1 MQYSRL
7 SDEENDT
14 LLHEH
19 GVPNS
24 AADVDDHQPAG
35 ESHSDSTAAEVQA
48 AALQALSTHEALLAE
63 CTLFKEVCAACDP
76 QDELVKDLHASLAR
90 GQAAL
95 HDQISL
101 AQGEGEVVDLL
112 AINDVVEATLAV
124 YQQRVEESVMMADT
138 RNETEEEQQQQ
149 QLEAAAASTTSLV
162 VGVPV
167 SVEAPSVVE
176 APASAASFED
186 QLIDLLGAPAAAAA
200 APAPALAPAAPAS
213 ASAFASVP
221 SKSDAQLDAEAN
233 NLLAEFD
240 SLIGEM
246 GGDAGNNTQ
255 EVVAQPVTS
264 ASTTR
269 APRRLPSLVKTS
281 SEQEFDAFFTE
292 GTAAAATSPHG
303 PNMVASAV

>member
-1 MQYSRL
+1 MHTRL

-167 SVEAPSVVE
+167 RVEAPSVVE

-186 QLIDLLGAPAAAAA
+186 QLIDLLGAPAA
-200 APAPALAPAAPAS
+200 PAPAPAS
-213 ASAFASVP
+213 ASASVP

-246 GGDAGNNTQ
+246 GGDKQ

-264 ASTTR
+264 ASTAR

-292 GTAAAATSPHG
+292 GTTAAATSPHG

>member
-1 MQYSRL
+1 MGNQPIMQYTRL

-19 GVPNS
+19 GIPNS
-24 AADVDDHQPAG
+24 AADVDHQPAG

-167 SVEAPSVVE
+167 RVEAPSAVE
-176 APASAASFED
+176 APSSAASFED
-186 QLIDLLGAPAAAAA
+186 QLIDLLGAPAAPAPA
-200 APAPALAPAAPAS
+200 APAPAAS
-213 ASAFASVP
+213 ANVP

-246 GGDAGNNTQ
+246 GGDKQ

-264 ASTTR
+264 ASTAR

>member
-1 MQYSRL
+1 MGNLSCNTHDYPTKKTTPCCTSMAYLTARLTLTTTNLLARAIATAPLQRFRLPRSRL
-7 SDEENDT
+7 CRRMKHCSRSV
-14 LLHEH
+14 HY
-19 GVPNS
+19 S
-24 AADVDDHQPAG
+24 
-35 ESHSDSTAAEVQA
+35 
-48 AALQALSTHEALLAE
+48 
-63 CTLFKEVCAACDP
+63 KKCAP

-167 SVEAPSVVE
+167 RVEAPSVVE
-176 APASAASFED
+176 APSSAASFED
-186 QLIDLLGAPAAAAA
+186 QLIDLLGAA
-200 APAPALAPAAPAS
+200 APAAPPAAAS
-213 ASAFASVP
+213 ASASVP

-264 ASTTR
+264 
-269 APRRLPSLVKTS
+269 
-281 SEQEFDAFFTE
+281 
-292 GTAAAATSPHG
+292 
-303 PNMVASAV
+303 

>member
-1 MQYSRL
+1 MGNQPIMQYSRL

-149 QLEAAAASTTSLV
+149 QLEAAAAATTSLV

-186 QLIDLLGAPAAAAA
+186 QLIDLLGAPAAAPAA
-200 APAPALAPAAPAS
+200 APS
-213 ASAFASVP
+213 ASVP

>member
-1 MQYSRL
+1 M
-7 SDEENDT
+7 
-14 LLHEH
+14 
-19 GVPNS
+19 G
-24 AADVDDHQPAG
+24 
-35 ESHSDSTAAEVQA
+35 
-48 AALQALSTHEALLAE
+48 LAE

-149 QLEAAAASTTSLV
+149 QLEAAAAATTSLV

-167 SVEAPSVVE
+167 RVEAPSVVE
-176 APASAASFED
+176 APASAATFED
-186 QLIDLLGAPAAAAA
+186 QLIDLLGAPAA
-200 APAPALAPAAPAS
+200 PAPAPAS
-213 ASAFASVP
+213 ASASVP

-240 SLIGEM
+240 TLIGEM
-246 GGDAGNNTQ
+246 GGDKQ

-264 ASTTR
+264 ASTAR

-292 GTAAAATSPHG
+292 GT
-303 PNMVASAV
+303 

>member
-1 MQYSRL
+1 MQCTRL

-19 GVPNS
+19 GIPNS

-167 SVEAPSVVE
+167 RVEAPSVVE

-186 QLIDLLGAPAAAAA
+186 QLIDLLGAPAAAAPAA
-200 APAPALAPAAPAS
+200 APAPAPS
-213 ASAFASVP
+213 ASEP

-246 GGDAGNNTQ
+246 GGDKQ

-264 ASTTR
+264 ASTAR

-292 GTAAAATSPHG
+292 GTTAAATSPHG

>member
-1 MQYSRL
+1 MGNQPIMQYTRL

-149 QLEAAAASTTSLV
+149 QLEAAAAATTSLV

-186 QLIDLLGAPAAAAA
+186 QLIDLLGAPAA
-200 APAPALAPAAPAS
+200 PAPAAS
-213 ASAFASVP
+213 ASVP

-246 GGDAGNNTQ
+246 GGDKQ

-264 ASTTR
+264 TSTTR

-281 SEQEFDAFFTE
+281 SEQKFDAFFTE
-292 GTAAAATSPHG
+292 GTTAAATSPHG

>member
-1 MQYSRL
+1 M
-7 SDEENDT
+7 
-14 LLHEH
+14 
-19 GVPNS
+19 G
-24 AADVDDHQPAG
+24 
-35 ESHSDSTAAEVQA
+35 
-48 AALQALSTHEALLAE
+48 
-63 CTLFKEVCAACDP
+63 KEVCAACDP

-149 QLEAAAASTTSLV
+149 QLEAAAASTTSHV

-167 SVEAPSVVE
+167 RVEAPSVVE

-186 QLIDLLGAPAAAAA
+186 QLIDLLGAPAA
-200 APAPALAPAAPAS
+200 PAPAAP
-213 ASAFASVP
+213 ASVP

-246 GGDAGNNTQ
+246 GGDKQ

-264 ASTTR
+264 TSTTR

-292 GTAAAATSPHG
+292 GTTATTSPHG

>member
-167 SVEAPSVVE
+167 RVEAPSVVE

-186 QLIDLLGAPAAAAA
+186 QLIDLLGAPAAPAPA
-200 APAPALAPAAPAS
+200 APAPAAS
-213 ASAFASVP
+213 ASVP

-264 ASTTR
+264 TSTTR

-292 GTAAAATSPHG
+292 GTTAAATSPHG

>member
-1 MQYSRL
+1 MGNQPIMQYTRL

-19 GVPNS
+19 GIPNS

-149 QLEAAAASTTSLV
+149 LEAAAASTTSLV

-167 SVEAPSVVE
+167 RVEAPSVVE
-176 APASAASFED
+176 APASAATFED
-186 QLIDLLGAPAAAAA
+186 QLIDLLGAPAAPAPAPA
-200 APAPALAPAAPAS
+200 APAPAS
-213 ASAFASVP
+213 ASASVP
-221 SKSDAQLDAEAN
+221 SKSDAQL
-233 NLLAEFD
+233 
-240 SLIGEM
+240 
-246 GGDAGNNTQ
+246 
-255 EVVAQPVTS
+255 
-264 ASTTR
+264 
-269 APRRLPSLVKTS
+269 
-281 SEQEFDAFFTE
+281 
-292 GTAAAATSPHG
+292 
-303 PNMVASAV
+303 

>member
-1 MQYSRL
+1 MGTDPKHNQPIMQYTRL

-19 GVPNS
+19 GIPNS

-149 QLEAAAASTTSLV
+149 LEAAAASTTSLV

-167 SVEAPSVVE
+167 RVEAPSVVE
-176 APASAASFED
+176 APASAATFED
-186 QLIDLLGAPAAAAA
+186 QLIDLLGAPAA
-200 APAPALAPAAPAS
+200 PAPAPAS
-213 ASAFASVP
+213 ASASVP

-246 GGDAGNNTQ
+246 GGDKQ

-264 ASTTR
+264 TSTTR

-292 GTAAAATSPHG
+292 GTTATTSPHG

>member
-1 MQYSRL
+1 MGTAPKHNQPIMQYTRL

-149 QLEAAAASTTSLV
+149 QLEAAAAATTSHV

-167 SVEAPSVVE
+167 RVEAPSVVE
-176 APASAASFED
+176 APASAATFED
-186 QLIDLLGAPAAAAA
+186 QLIDLLGAPAA
-200 APAPALAPAAPAS
+200 PAPAPAS
-213 ASAFASVP
+213 ASASVP

-246 GGDAGNNTQ
+246 GGDKQ

-264 ASTTR
+264 TSTTR

-292 GTAAAATSPHG
+292 GTTAAATSPHG

>member
-1 MQYSRL
+1 MGNQPIMQYTRL

-101 AQGEGEVVDLL
+101 AQGEGGVVDLL

-124 YQQRVEESVMMADT
+124 DQQRVEESVMMADT
-138 RNETEEEQQQQ
+138 RTETEEEQQQQQ

-167 SVEAPSVVE
+167 RVEAPSAVE
-176 APASAASFED
+176 APAPASAASFED
-186 QLIDLLGAPAAAAA
+186 QLIDLLGAPAAA
-200 APAPALAPAAPAS
+200 PAPAAS
-213 ASAFASVP
+213 ASVP

-246 GGDAGNNTQ
+246 GGDKQ

-264 ASTTR
+264 TSTTR

-292 GTAAAATSPHG
+292 GTTAAATSPHG

>member
-1 MQYSRL
+1 MGNQPIMQYTRL

-124 YQQRVEESVMMADT
+124 YQQRVEESVMTADT

-167 SVEAPSVVE
+167 RVEAPSVVE

-186 QLIDLLGAPAAAAA
+186 QLIDLLGAPAAPAPA
-200 APAPALAPAAPAS
+200 APAPAS
-213 ASAFASVP
+213 SASVP

-240 SLIGEM
+240 TLIGEM
-246 GGDAGNNTQ
+246 GGDKQ

-264 ASTTR
+264 TSTTR

-292 GTAAAATSPHG
+292 GTTAAATSPHG

>member
-1 MQYSRL
+1 MQYTRL

-149 QLEAAAASTTSLV
+149 QLEAAAAATTSLV

-167 SVEAPSVVE
+167 RVEAPSVVE
-176 APASAASFED
+176 APASAATFED
-186 QLIDLLGAPAAAAA
+186 QLIDLLGAPAAPAPA
-200 APAPALAPAAPAS
+200 APAPAAS
-213 ASAFASVP
+213 ASVP

-246 GGDAGNNTQ
+246 GGDKQ

-264 ASTTR
+264 ASTAP

-292 GTAAAATSPHG
+292 GTTAAATSAHG

>member
-1 MQYSRL
+1 MGTDPKHNQPIMEYSRL

-19 GVPNS
+19 GIPNS

-124 YQQRVEESVMMADT
+124 YQQR
-138 RNETEEEQQQQ
+138 
-149 QLEAAAASTTSLV
+149 LEAAAASTTSLV

-167 SVEAPSVVE
+167 RVEAPSVVE
-176 APASAASFED
+176 APASAATFED
-186 QLIDLLGAPAAAAA
+186 QLIDLLGAPAAPAPA
-200 APAPALAPAAPAS
+200 APAPAA
-213 ASAFASVP
+213 ASVP
-221 SKSDAQLDAEAN
+221 SKSDAQL
-233 NLLAEFD
+233 
-240 SLIGEM
+240 
-246 GGDAGNNTQ
+246 
-255 EVVAQPVTS
+255 
-264 ASTTR
+264 
-269 APRRLPSLVKTS
+269 
-281 SEQEFDAFFTE
+281 
-292 GTAAAATSPHG
+292 
-303 PNMVASAV
+303 

>member
-1 MQYSRL
+1 MGNQPLMQYTRL

-149 QLEAAAASTTSLV
+149 QLEAAAAATTSLV

-167 SVEAPSVVE
+167 RVEAPSVVE
-176 APASAASFED
+176 APASAATFED
-186 QLIDLLGAPAAAAA
+186 QLIDLLGAPAAPA
-200 APAPALAPAAPAS
+200 APAPAPAAPAP
-213 ASAFASVP
+213 A
-221 SKSDAQLDAEAN
+221 KSDAQLDAEAN

-246 GGDAGNNTQ
+246 GGDKQ

-264 ASTTR
+264 TSTTR

>member
-1 MQYSRL
+1 MGNQPIMQYERL

-24 AADVDDHQPAG
+24 AAADDHQPAG
-35 ESHSDSTAAEVQA
+35 ESHGDDSTAAEVQA

-149 QLEAAAASTTSLV
+149 QLEAAAAATTSHV

-167 SVEAPSVVE
+167 SVEAPSAVE
-176 APASAASFED
+176 APAPASAASFED
-186 QLIDLLGAPAAAAA
+186 QLIDLLGAPAAPAPA
-200 APAPALAPAAPAS
+200 APAPAAS
-213 ASAFASVP
+213 ASVP

-246 GGDAGNNTQ
+246 GGDKQ

-264 ASTTR
+264 ASTAR

-292 GTAAAATSPHG
+292 GTTVAATSPHG

>member
-1 MQYSRL
+1 MGNQPIMQYTRL

-35 ESHSDSTAAEVQA
+35 ESHSDRTAAEVQA

-112 AINDVVEATLAV
+112 VINDVVEATLAV

-138 RNETEEEQQQQ
+138 RNETDEEQQQQ
-149 QLEAAAASTTSLV
+149 QLEAAAAATTSLV

-186 QLIDLLGAPAAAAA
+186 QLIDLLGAPAA
-200 APAPALAPAAPAS
+200 PAPAAPAPT
-213 ASAFASVP
+213 ASASVP

-240 SLIGEM
+240 SLI
-246 GGDAGNNTQ
+246 
-255 EVVAQPVTS
+255 
-264 ASTTR
+264 
-269 APRRLPSLVKTS
+269 
-281 SEQEFDAFFTE
+281 
-292 GTAAAATSPHG
+292 
-303 PNMVASAV
+303 

>member
-19 GVPNS
+19 GIPNS

-176 APASAASFED
+176 APASAATFED
-186 QLIDLLGAPAAAAA
+186 QLIDLLGAPAAPAPA
-200 APAPALAPAAPAS
+200 APAPAAS
-213 ASAFASVP
+213 ASVP

-246 GGDAGNNTQ
+246 GGDKQ

-264 ASTTR
+264 ASTAR

>member
-1 MQYSRL
+1 M
-7 SDEENDT
+7 
-14 LLHEH
+14 
-19 GVPNS
+19 G
-24 AADVDDHQPAG
+24 
-35 ESHSDSTAAEVQA
+35 
-48 AALQALSTHEALLAE
+48 
-63 CTLFKEVCAACDP
+63 
-76 QDELVKDLHASLAR
+76 
-90 GQAAL
+90 
-95 HDQISL
+95 
-101 AQGEGEVVDLL
+101 
-112 AINDVVEATLAV
+112 
-124 YQQRVEESVMMADT
+124 
-138 RNETEEEQQQQ
+138 EEQQQQ
-149 QLEAAAASTTSLV
+149 QLEAAAAATTSLV

-176 APASAASFED
+176 APASAATFED
-186 QLIDLLGAPAAAAA
+186 QLIDLLGAPAAPAPAPA
-200 APAPALAPAAPAS
+200 APAPAS
-213 ASAFASVP
+213 ASASVP

>member
-1 MQYSRL
+1 MGTDPKHNQPIMEYTRL

-19 GVPNS
+19 GIPNS

-167 SVEAPSVVE
+167 RVEAPSVVE
-176 APASAASFED
+176 APSSAASFED
-186 QLIDLLGAPAAAAA
+186 QLIDLLGAA
-200 APAPALAPAAPAS
+200 APAAPPAAAS
-213 ASAFASVP
+213 ASASVP

-246 GGDAGNNTQ
+246 GGDKQ

-264 ASTTR
+264 ASTAR

-281 SEQEFDAFFTE
+281 SEQEFDAFFTTE
-292 GTAAAATSPHG
+292 GTTATTSPHG

>member
-1 MQYSRL
+1 MQYTRL

-167 SVEAPSVVE
+167 RVEAPSAVE
-176 APASAASFED
+176 APAPASAASFED
-186 QLIDLLGAPAAAAA
+186 QLIDLLGAPAAA
-200 APAPALAPAAPAS
+200 PAPAAS
-213 ASAFASVP
+213 ASVP

-246 GGDAGNNTQ
+246 GGDKQ

-264 ASTTR
+264 TSTTR

-292 GTAAAATSPHG
+292 GTTAAATSPHG

>member
-1 MQYSRL
+1 MQYTRL

-186 QLIDLLGAPAAAAA
+186 QLIDLLGAPAAPAPA
-200 APAPALAPAAPAS
+200 APAPAAS
-213 ASAFASVP
+213 ASVP

-246 GGDAGNNTQ
+246 GGDKQ

-264 ASTTR
+264 ASTAR

-281 SEQEFDAFFTE
+281 SEQEFDAFFTTE
-292 GTAAAATSPHG
+292 GRAAAATSPHG

>member
-167 SVEAPSVVE
+167 RVEAPSVVE

-186 QLIDLLGAPAAAAA
+186 QLIDLLGAPAAPAPA
-200 APAPALAPAAPAS
+200 APAPAAS
-213 ASAFASVP
+213 ASVP

-246 GGDAGNNTQ
+246 GGDKQ

-264 ASTTR
+264 ASTAR

-292 GTAAAATSPHG
+292 GTTAAATSPHG

>member
-1 MQYSRL
+1 
-7 SDEENDT
+7 
-14 LLHEH
+14 
-19 GVPNS
+19 
-24 AADVDDHQPAG
+24 
-35 ESHSDSTAAEVQA
+35 
-48 AALQALSTHEALLAE
+48 
-63 CTLFKEVCAACDP
+63 
-76 QDELVKDLHASLAR
+76 
-90 GQAAL
+90 
-95 HDQISL
+95 
-101 AQGEGEVVDLL
+101 
-112 AINDVVEATLAV
+112 
-124 YQQRVEESVMMADT
+124 MADT
-138 RNETEEEQQQQ
+138 RNETDEEQQQQ
-149 QLEAAAASTTSLV
+149 QLEAAAAATTSLV

-186 QLIDLLGAPAAAAA
+186 QLIDLLGAPAAAPPAA
-200 APAPALAPAAPAS
+200 APAAAPS
-213 ASAFASVP
+213 ASVP

-281 SEQEFDAFFTE
+281 SEQEFDAFFTTE
-292 GTAAAATSPHG
+292 GRAAAATSPH
-303 PNMVASAV
+303 

>member
-1 MQYSRL
+1 MQYTRL

-149 QLEAAAASTTSLV
+149 QLEAAAAATTSLV

-186 QLIDLLGAPAAAAA
+186 QLIDLLGAPAAPAPA
-200 APAPALAPAAPAS
+200 APAPAAS
-213 ASAFASVP
+213 ASVP

>member
-1 MQYSRL
+1 MGTAPKHNQPIMQYSRL

-167 SVEAPSVVE
+167 RVEAPSVVE
-176 APASAASFED
+176 APASFED
-186 QLIDLLGAPAAAAA
+186 QLIDLLGAPAAP
-200 APAPALAPAAPAS
+200 APAPAAPAPAS
-213 ASAFASVP
+213 ASAS
-221 SKSDAQLDAEAN
+221 
-233 NLLAEFD
+233 
-240 SLIGEM
+240 
-246 GGDAGNNTQ
+246 
-255 EVVAQPVTS
+255 
-264 ASTTR
+264 
-269 APRRLPSLVKTS
+269 
-281 SEQEFDAFFTE
+281 
-292 GTAAAATSPHG
+292 
-303 PNMVASAV
+303 

>member
-24 AADVDDHQPAG
+24 AAADDHQPAG

-167 SVEAPSVVE
+167 RVEAPSVVE

-186 QLIDLLGAPAAAAA
+186 QLIDLLGAPAA
-200 APAPALAPAAPAS
+200 PAPAPAS
-213 ASAFASVP
+213 ASASVP

-246 GGDAGNNTQ
+246 GGDKQ

>member
-1 MQYSRL
+1 M
-7 SDEENDT
+7 
-14 LLHEH
+14 
-19 GVPNS
+19 G
-24 AADVDDHQPAG
+24 ADDHQPAG

-167 SVEAPSVVE
+167 RVEAPSVVE
-176 APASAASFED
+176 APAFAATFED
-186 QLIDLLGAPAAAAA
+186 QLINLLGAPAA
-200 APAPALAPAAPAS
+200 PAS
-213 ASAFASVP
+213 ASVP

-246 GGDAGNNTQ
+246 GGDKQ

-264 ASTTR
+264 TSTTR

-281 SEQEFDAFFTE
+281 SEQEFDAFFTTE
-292 GTAAAATSPHG
+292 GTAAATSPHG

>member
-1 MQYSRL
+1 MGNQPIMQYTRL

-149 QLEAAAASTTSLV
+149 QLEAAAAASTTSLV

-186 QLIDLLGAPAAAAA
+186 QLIDLLGAPAAPAPT
-200 APAPALAPAAPAS
+200 APAPTAS
-213 ASAFASVP
+213 ASVP

-281 SEQEFDAFFTE
+281 SEQEFDAFFTTE
-292 GTAAAATSPHG
+292 GRAAAATSPHG

>member
-1 MQYSRL
+1 MGNQPIMQYSRL

-19 GVPNS
+19 GIPNS
-24 AADVDDHQPAG
+24 AADVDHQPAG
-35 ESHSDSTAAEVQA
+35 ESHSDSTAAEVQV

-149 QLEAAAASTTSLV
+149 QLEAAAAATISHV

-176 APASAASFED
+176 APAPASAASFED
-186 QLIDLLGAPAAAAA
+186 QLIDLLGPPAA
-200 APAPALAPAAPAS
+200 
-213 ASAFASVP
+213 
-221 SKSDAQLDAEAN
+221 
-233 NLLAEFD
+233 
-240 SLIGEM
+240 
-246 GGDAGNNTQ
+246 
-255 EVVAQPVTS
+255 
-264 ASTTR
+264 
-269 APRRLPSLVKTS
+269 
-281 SEQEFDAFFTE
+281 
-292 GTAAAATSPHG
+292 
-303 PNMVASAV
+303 

>member
-1 MQYSRL
+1 M
-7 SDEENDT
+7 
-14 LLHEH
+14 
-19 GVPNS
+19 G
-24 AADVDDHQPAG
+24 
-35 ESHSDSTAAEVQA
+35 
-48 AALQALSTHEALLAE
+48 LAE

-167 SVEAPSVVE
+167 RVEAPSVVE
-176 APASAASFED
+176 AQASAASFED
-186 QLIDLLGAPAAAAA
+186 QLIDLLGAPAAAA
-200 APAPALAPAAPAS
+200 S
-213 ASAFASVP
+213 ASVP

-246 GGDAGNNTQ
+246 GGDKQ

-264 ASTTR
+264 TSTTR

>member
-1 MQYSRL
+1 
-7 SDEENDT
+7 
-14 LLHEH
+14 
-19 GVPNS
+19 
-24 AADVDDHQPAG
+24 
-35 ESHSDSTAAEVQA
+35 
-48 AALQALSTHEALLAE
+48 
-63 CTLFKEVCAACDP
+63 
-76 QDELVKDLHASLAR
+76 
-90 GQAAL
+90 
-95 HDQISL
+95 
-101 AQGEGEVVDLL
+101 
-112 AINDVVEATLAV
+112 
-124 YQQRVEESVMMADT
+124 MADT
-138 RNETEEEQQQQ
+138 RNETKEEQQQQ
-149 QLEAAAASTTSLV
+149 QLVAAAASTTSLV

-167 SVEAPSVVE
+167 RVDAPSVVE

-186 QLIDLLGAPAAAAA
+186 QLIDLLAAPAA
-200 APAPALAPAAPAS
+200 APAPAPS
-213 ASAFASVP
+213 ASEP

-264 ASTTR
+264 TSTTR

>member
-1 MQYSRL
+1 MQYTRL

-19 GVPNS
+19 GIPNS

-167 SVEAPSVVE
+167 RVEAPSVVE

-186 QLIDLLGAPAAAAA
+186 QLIDLLGAPAA
-200 APAPALAPAAPAS
+200 PAPAPAS
-213 ASAFASVP
+213 ASASVP

-246 GGDAGNNTQ
+246 GGDKQ

-264 ASTTR
+264 ASTAR

-292 GTAAAATSPHG
+292 GTTAAATSPHG

>member
-1 MQYSRL
+1 
-7 SDEENDT
+7 
-14 LLHEH
+14 
-19 GVPNS
+19 
-24 AADVDDHQPAG
+24 
-35 ESHSDSTAAEVQA
+35 
-48 AALQALSTHEALLAE
+48 
-63 CTLFKEVCAACDP
+63 
-76 QDELVKDLHASLAR
+76 
-90 GQAAL
+90 
-95 HDQISL
+95 
-101 AQGEGEVVDLL
+101 
-112 AINDVVEATLAV
+112 
-124 YQQRVEESVMMADT
+124 MADT
-138 RNETEEEQQQQ
+138 RNETDEEQQQQ
-149 QLEAAAASTTSLV
+149 QLEAAAAATTSLV

-186 QLIDLLGAPAAAAA
+186 QLIDLLGAPAAAPPAA
-200 APAPALAPAAPAS
+200 APAAAPS
-213 ASAFASVP
+213 ASVP

-255 EVVAQPVTS
+255 EVVAQPVSST
-264 ASTTR
+264 STTR

>member
-1 MQYSRL
+1 MGTDPKHNQPIMEYTRL

-19 GVPNS
+19 GIPNS

-149 QLEAAAASTTSLV
+149 QLEAAAAATTSLV

-167 SVEAPSVVE
+167 RVEAPSVVE

-186 QLIDLLGAPAAAAA
+186 QLIDLLGAPAAAAPAA
-200 APAPALAPAAPAS
+200 APAPAPS
-213 ASAFASVP
+213 ASEP

-269 APRRLPSLVKTS
+269 APR
-281 SEQEFDAFFTE
+281 
-292 GTAAAATSPHG
+292 
-303 PNMVASAV
+303 